1 MPKGLVV
8 SNTVIGFAA
17 EEEVEEEEEDNNEV
31 DEDDDEGLC
40 FVTNAGSVVTCQ

>member
-1 MPKGLVV
+1 MV

-17 EEEVEEEEEDNNEV
+17 EEEVEEEEDNNEV

>member
-1 MPKGLVV
+1 MV

>member
-1 MPKGLVV
+1 M
-8 SNTVIGFAA
+8 GFTD
-17 EEEVEEEEEDNNEV
+17 EEEVEEEDNNEV